1 MTNPNPEYYEAQYN
15 NRVLVPEHPQIIARW
30 ISESAKTRATT
41 RCELDLEYGTSYLEK
56 LDLFFPEGPSKALL
70 VFIHGGYWRS
80 LDKNDFSFLAP
91 AFTKQGITVAT
102 INYGLA
108 PQLRIDD
115 IVRQSRVA
123 ITWLAQNARRYGADA
138 NQIYVSG
145 HSAGGHLA
153 AMMAATHWSSVSTI
167 LPMDLIKGAICISG
181 IYDLEPIRF
190 TSVNQEVRLDEAAV
204 KRLSPALMQPSAKFP
219 MLMAAGGDESDEF
232 KRQNKLLIERW
243 SSATAMK
250 DIPLPGT
257 NHFSVVEEL
266 ARAESPMHRA
276 ALAMMGA

>member
-15 NRVLVPEHPQIIARW
+15 NRALVPEHPQIIARW

>member
-1 MTNPNPEYYEAQYN
+1 MTKSTPEYYEAQYN
-15 NRVLVPEHPQIIARW
+15 NRALVPEHPQIIARW

-91 AFTKQGITVAT
+91 GFTKQGITVAT

-153 AMMAATHWSSVSTI
+153 AMMAATHWPSVSTI

-219 MLMAAGGDESDEF
+219 MLMAAGDDESDEF

-243 SSATAMK
+243 SGATAMK